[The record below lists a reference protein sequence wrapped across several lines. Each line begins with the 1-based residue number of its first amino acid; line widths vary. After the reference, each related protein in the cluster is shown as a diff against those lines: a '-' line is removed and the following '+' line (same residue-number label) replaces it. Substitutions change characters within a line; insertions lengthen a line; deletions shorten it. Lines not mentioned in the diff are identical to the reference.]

1 MTRIIFVLAS
11 LVISFVTN
19 AQDLEKSLLWKI
31 SENGLEK
38 PSYLFGT
45 MHAVCE
51 INFDDSIKKALE
63 ETNQLYL
70 EIDID
75 DPNLQAN
82 MMKGM
87 MMKEGVTL
95 SSLITEEDAILV
107 NDFLKA
113 NLGTNIKFVDK
124 FKPFMVSSMFIP
136 KLLEC
141 PMKSIEME
149 LVKISK
155 EQKEEVFGLETIED
169 QILVFDKI
177 PYKVQA
183 EELIKTA
190 KDNMVKDKAEFKKM
204 LAMYNEE
211 DIEGLLKIMNESEN
225 NIYTDYDAILLND
238 RNSNWIP
245 IIEKVSKEK
254 PTFFAVGAGHLGGE
268 NGVIKLLRKKGYTV
282 EAIQ

>member
-1 MTRIIFVLAS
+1 MLRFIFVLAS
-11 LVISFVTN
+11 LVISFVVN
-19 AQDLEKSLLWKI
+19 AQNLEKSLLWKI
-31 SENGLEK
+31 SGNGLEK

-51 INFDDSIKKALE
+51 INFDTDVIKALD

-70 EIDID
+70 EIDLD
-75 DPNLQAN
+75 DPKLQIN

-87 MMKEGVTL
+87 MMKDGITL
-95 SSLITEEDAILV
+95 SSLITKEDSIIV

-113 NLGTNIKFVDK
+113 NVGTTLKFVDK

-155 EQKEEVFGLETIED
+155 EQKEEVFGLETIEE

-177 PYKVQA
+177 PYKIQA
-183 EELIKTA
+183 EELVKTA
-190 KDNMVKDKAEFKKM
+190 KDNLIKDKAEFQKM
-204 LAMYNEE
+204 LVIYEE
-211 DIEGLLKIMNESEN
+211 KDIEGMIDMMAESEN
-225 NIYTDYDAILLND
+225 KISSEFDDLLLND
-238 RNSNWIP
+238 RNDNWIP
-245 IIEKVSKEK
+245 IIEKISKEK
-254 PTFFAVGAGHLGGE
+254 PTFYAVGAAHLAGE
-268 NGVIKLLRKKGYTV
+268 NGVIKLLRKKGFTV
-282 EAIQ
+282 EAVK